1 MLAKLQALFQQKGYD
16 VQITHTG
23 LPLEQFTEHGSR
35 HGAIYDPD
43 IIARKNDEITHIVE
57 IESSEAG
64 RSVIGAALLADYCIQ
79 HHKENGMQHS
89 NPYLIFVILGEQA
102 STKLTGKRLAGLAKH
117 FTNLKIK
124 LYSEREA
131 TDRLIRLL

>member
-1 MLAKLQALFQQKGYD
+1 MVAKLQALLEQRGFE
-16 VQITHTG
+16 VQTTHTG
-23 LPLEQFTEHGSR
+23 LPLEHLTEHASR

-43 IIARKNDEITHIVE
+43 MIARKNGEITHIVE

-79 HHKENGMQHS
+79 YHKENGMQRR
-89 NPYLIFVILGEQA
+89 NPYLVFAILGEQA
-102 STKLTGKRLAGLAKH
+102 STKLTGKRLARLEKH
-117 FTNLKIK
+117 FANLQIR

-131 TDRLIRLL
+131 AEKLSHLL